1 MMSFCA
7 KNQSYE
13 FEKFRLNGG
22 KVNINA
28 PLVKY
33 QDYSLEKV
41 LE

>member
-1 MMSFCA
+1 MMSFCT
-7 KNQSYE
+7 KNQIYE